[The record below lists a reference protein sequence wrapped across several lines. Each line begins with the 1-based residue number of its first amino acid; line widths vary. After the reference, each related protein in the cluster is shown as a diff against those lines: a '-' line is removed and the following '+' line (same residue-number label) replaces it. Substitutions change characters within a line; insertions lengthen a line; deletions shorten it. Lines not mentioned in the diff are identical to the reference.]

1 MFTIFSSERAL
12 VGHKETFL
20 KINGKLN
27 EKLRSGSIKS
37 KNCFKQLAVPFA
49 IYADFESLLK
59 GVRGND
65 KKIKLH
71 KLKNV
76 KHTFL
81 AVLPTNSF
89 ALMMNLVNQ
98 LFFKGENMQSI
109 DLLNHLLKNMIIAK
123 K

>member
-1 MFTIFSSERAL
+1 MPFT
-12 VGHKETFL
+12 
-20 KINGKLN
+20 
-27 EKLRSGSIKS
+27 
-37 KNCFKQLAVPFA
+37 

-71 KLKNV
+71 TLKNV
-76 KHTFL
+76 KHTLL

-98 LFFKGENMQSI
+98 LFFKGENTQSI
-109 DLLNHLLKNMIIAK
+109 DLLKHFLKNMIIAK

>member
-12 VGHKETFL
+12 VGHKETCL

-81 AVLPTNSF
+81 AVLPTNS
-89 ALMMNLVNQ
+89 LNQ